1 MSVSTDVLRI
11 DPAAESDRVAAAI
24 HEQVTRTL
32 RRRGVVVGL
41 SGGVDSAVTAAL
53 CVRALGARRV
63 LGLLMP
69 ERESSPESLALGRLV
84 GDRLGIRTI
93 VEDVTAALDAL
104 GCYRRRDEAIRTLV
118 PHYGPGWRAKV
129 VLSTAPGAVR
139 YRIFSLVVEDPSGHR
154 QQVRLTA
161 PVYLAVVAA
170 TSFKQRV
177 RKMMEYYHADLEQYA
192 VAGTPNRL
200 EYDQGFFVKNGDG
213 AADLKPIA
221 HLYKSQVYQLAAY
234 LDVPEEVR
242 RRPPTTD
249 TYSLSQSQE
258 EFYFALPYDKVDL
271 CLHGRTHGVPAED
284 VAMALGLSPDEV
296 ARIYED
302 IDAKRQATRYLHEP
316 PLLVGRAGVPGR

>member
-11 DPAAESDRVAAAI
+11 DPAAEADRIAAAI

-53 CVRALGARRV
+53 CARAVGARRV

-84 GDRLGIRTI
+84 GDRLGIRTV
-93 VEDVTAALDAL
+93 VEDITGALDAL
-104 GCYRRRDEAIRTLV
+104 GCYTRRDEAIRSLV
-118 PHYGPGWRAKV
+118 PDYGAGWRGKL
-129 VLSTAPGAVR
+129 VLSTAPGTVR
-139 YRIFSLVVEDPSGHR
+139 YRIFSLVVEDPSGRR

-161 PVYLAVVAA
+161 SAYLAIVAA

-177 RKMMEYYHADLEQYA
+177 RKMMEYYHADVEQYA

-221 HLYKSQVYQLAAY
+221 HLYKSQVYQLAAF
-234 LDVPEEVR
+234 LDVPDEVR

-249 TYSLSQSQE
+249 TYALSQSQE
-258 EFYFALPYDKVDL
+258 EFYFALPYDKFDL
-271 CLHGRTHGVPAED
+271 CLHGRTHGVPAEE
-284 VAMALGLSPDEV
+284 VAAALGLSPADV

-316 PLLVGRAGVPGR
+316 PLLVGSVGAPDC